1 MLQGSVGNDQ
11 MVEVE
16 KKLRDEY
23 VKSIGTYHNKPLHNK
38 DLYEVKYHNSEC
50 VHVESNIIS

>member
-11 MVEVE
+11 MVKVE
-16 KKLRDEY
+16 KKLRDED
-23 VKSIGTYHNKPLHNK
+23 VKSIGTYNNNLLNNTE
-38 DLYEVKYHNSEC
+38 LYEVKYHNSEC